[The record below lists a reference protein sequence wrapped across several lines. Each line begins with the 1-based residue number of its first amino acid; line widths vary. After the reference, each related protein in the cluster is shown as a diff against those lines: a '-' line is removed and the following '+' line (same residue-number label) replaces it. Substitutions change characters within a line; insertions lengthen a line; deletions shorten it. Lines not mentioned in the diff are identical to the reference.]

1 MEYLATV
8 SLEPDEYQELMDRG
22 YRKFG
27 SLVFRPV
34 CADCA
39 ECRPIRIRVEDFRPD
54 RSQRRAWNRNLDL
67 DVQTSSPK
75 VDAQR
80 LALYHRYHAVRSAQ
94 KGWPETDKD
103 DEEYRLSFLESPLP
117 AVEITLW
124 EGADLRAVVLTD
136 VTPDSVSGVYH
147 FYDPA
152 AAERGLGT
160 VCMLRTIELART
172 LGKRYAYFGYY
183 VEGCGSLSYKARFR
197 PCELLEP
204 NGIWRPVE

>member
-8 SLEPDEYQELMDRG
+8 SLQEDEYQDLMDRG

-27 SLVFRPV
+27 GLVFRPV
-34 CADCA
+34 CAECA
-39 ECRPIRIRVEDFRPD
+39 ECRSIRVPVDSFKPD
-54 RSQRRAWNRNLDL
+54 RSQRRAWKRNLDL
-67 DVQTSSPK
+67 DVRVASPT

-124 EGADLRAVVLTD
+124 ERSELRAVVLTD
-136 VTPDSVSGVYH
+136 VTPIAVSGVYH
-147 FYDPA
+147 FYDPDA
-152 AAERGLGT
+152 AGRGLGT
-160 VCMLRTIELART
+160 VCMLQTIELART
-172 LGKRYAYFGYY
+172 LGKPYAYFGYY

-197 PCELLEP
+197 PCELLGP
-204 NGIWRPVE
+204 DGVWRPLE